1 MDPETKSVVFTLK
14 QEYINWQLSDTYKS
28 LIIYKNSMFPV
39 MTNTSQKMVME
50 RWTMHLP
57 KKWK

>member
-28 LIIYKNSMFPV
+28 LVIYKNSMFPV

>member
-1 MDPETKSVVFTLK
+1 MDPETKSVFLTLK

>member
-1 MDPETKSVVFTLK
+1 MDPETKSVFFTLK